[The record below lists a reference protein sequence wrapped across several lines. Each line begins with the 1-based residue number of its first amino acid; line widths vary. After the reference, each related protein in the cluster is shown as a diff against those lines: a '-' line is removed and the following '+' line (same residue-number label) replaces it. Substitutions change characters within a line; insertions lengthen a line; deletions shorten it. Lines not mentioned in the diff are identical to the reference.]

1 MNVFK
6 DLIFDTASMMLRHLD
21 TEKTARL
28 LRQTKKTASAMFLKL
43 SQIGTIILS
52 ENDVQ
57 RMFGGM
63 SVLNSSTILEGDLF
77 KHRKTPGPSL
87 PGNAQRWFKPLDLIR
102 IFRPPFTV
110 QSKLDSSRDDGNRLP
125 EVRRIAGKETSTY
138 LNMSKLISCD
148 IVPGDKL
155 MCHYLSG
162 TFHLLTGIGK
172 LSNSPFEY
180 IYLSAK
186 VYGILPPYLL
196 ELPYILV
203 IQKLLAF
210 STRVFDI
217 AGVDS
222 LKYLIKCGVKRH
234 QIFPISK
241 NWMKASHNQLVKFTL
256 KMNCVIPSAYKF
268 RDILSVV
275 ITK

>member
-1 MNVFK
+1 MPPTFWRPSRIRKRGQNISVRSTLNALAESPPHLDYLDKLVNKYHQEMSIFWNDSNKGVKLMNVFK

-125 EVRRIAGKETSTY
+125 EVRRIAGKETS
-138 LNMSKLISCD
+138 
-148 IVPGDKL
+148 VR
-155 MCHYLSG
+155 SG
-162 TFHLLTGIGK
+162 T
-172 LSNSPFEY
+172 
-180 IYLSAK
+180 SA
-186 VYGILPPYLL
+186 IL
-196 ELPYILV
+196 
-203 IQKLLAF
+203 
-210 STRVFDI
+210 I
-217 AGVDS
+217 ADVS
-222 LKYLIKCGVKRH
+222 KFRPVC
-234 QIFPISK
+234 PIS
-241 NWMKASHNQLVKFTL
+241 N
-256 KMNCVIPSAYKF
+256 
-268 RDILSVV
+268 
-275 ITK
+275 